1 MKSQELNNYPGKK
14 QKGIFVYQDDKFK
27 FANQRF
33 LDIMGWDSD
42 DMQDKYY
49 LDHVFPDSRKEI
61 RSLLE
66 NIFRRNSDELPEQI
80 GYHAIRKNGEGIRV
94 KLSPY
99 LINYDNRP
107 ALLGNLRKVQSPVN
121 KIGKM
126 NNQGSNYRW
135 HQNFPEITYVVDKQ
149 GRFIFVSDAIQR
161 LGWASGDL
169 IGRHFSHILHPEEYK
184 NVSKEA
190 VLPKFRDVITGNY
203 MAPKL
208 FDERRTGQRKT
219 SNLQLKLVANHN
231 QEENS
236 VNYYE
241 TAVEASGLYKTDDDS
256 DQAEQIGTVGI
267 ISKQS
272 S

>member
-1 MKSQELNNYPGKK
+1 MKSDELKSYPENE
-14 QKGIFVYQDDKFK
+14 QKGIFVYQDDQFK

-42 DMQDKYY
+42 DMQDKCY
-49 LDHVFPDSRKEI
+49 LDHVLPNSQEEI
-61 RSLLE
+61 NSLLN
-66 NIFRRNSDELPEQI
+66 NIFHRNSAELPEQI
-80 GYHAIRKNGEGIRV
+80 RYHAIRKNGAQIKV
-94 KLSPY
+94 KLNPY
-99 LINYDNRP
+99 LINYDNKP
-107 ALLGNLRKVQSPVN
+107 ALLGNLRTVRSCVDLSDR
-121 KIGKM
+121 
-126 NNQGSNYRW
+126 NNREPEYKW
-135 HQNFPEITYVVDKQ
+135 HQNFPEITYVIDKQ
-149 GRFIFVSDAIQR
+149 GRFIFVSNAIQR
-161 LGWASGDL
+161 LGWATSEL

-184 NVSKEA
+184 KVSKEA
-190 VLPKFRDVITGNY
+190 VLPKYRHVITGNY